1 MFCNGAISAQ
11 EAIFVTRKDTF
22 NFSAGPSVLPEEVL
36 QQAQAELLNYH
47 GTGMSVMEMSHRS
60 QAFSDIFQ
68 EVQARFR
75 SALSVP
81 DTHAILFLQGGGTS
95 QFSMIPLN
103 LMGAHGTADYAVTG
117 HFSGSAAKEAEKYG
131 TVHIAADTSTCGHT
145 RIPQQSELQL
155 TAGASYF
162 YYCANNTI
170 YGTEIHED
178 IDSPITLVADMSSDI
193 MSRPVDVKKYGMIYG
208 GAQKNVGPAGV
219 TFVIIRKDLI
229 GSSERPLQTMVNYAT
244 HYPEEARN
252 HSMFNTP
259 PVLPIFVMHETLK
272 WVKAQGGVEAMYKIN
287 KKKAE
292 TLYNEIDRNSMFV
305 GTAVK
310 EDRSMMNVCFVMAPG
325 HEDLEAEFMAFAKEK
340 GMVGIKGHRSVGG
353 FRASIY
359 NACPQESVDA
369 LVACMQEFEKNH
381 KK

>member
-1 MFCNGAISAQ
+1 M
-11 EAIFVTRKDTF
+11 TRKDTF

-145 RIPQQSELQL
+145 SIPQQGELQL
-155 TAGASYF
+155 TDGASYF

-170 YGTEIHED
+170 YGTEWQYV
-178 IDSPITLVADMSSDI
+178 PRPAACR
-193 MSRPVDVKKYGMIYG
+193 SRAICRP
-208 GAQKNVGPAGV
+208 
-219 TFVIIRKDLI
+219 TFSR
-229 GSSERPLQTMVNYAT
+229 
-244 HYPEEARN
+244 ARWTCR
-252 HSMFNTP
+252 S
-259 PVLPIFVMHETLK
+259 
-272 WVKAQGGVEAMYKIN
+272 
-287 KKKAE
+287 
-292 TLYNEIDRNSMFV
+292 
-305 GTAVK
+305 TA
-310 EDRSMMNVCFVMAPG
+310 
-325 HEDLEAEFMAFAKEK
+325 
-340 GMVGIKGHRSVGG
+340 
-353 FRASIY
+353 
-359 NACPQESVDA
+359 
-369 LVACMQEFEKNH
+369 
-381 KK
+381 